1 MAREMNKLTA
11 RTVASLK
18 DPGRYPDGG
27 NLYLQVGPTGTKSW
41 LFMFKRD
48 GKRREMGLG
57 ALGDISLAE
66 ARQKAEEARR
76 IVAEGGDPLQ
86 ARNAAQALRREADA
100 APAFGE
106 FADQMVEKW
115 SREFSNPKHAAQWKM
130 TLGPAYCAK
139 LRDKKLA
146 DITPADVLAV
156 LEPVWRDKNETA
168 SRLRGRIE
176 RVLDAAKVA
185 GWRSGENPAQWKGNL
200 EHSLGKRQK
209 LQRGHHAAMPY
220 AEVPAF
226 LAALRL
232 REAMAARAL
241 EFAIL
246 TAARSGEVLEA
257 TWWEI
262 DLAAQVWTVPAKRMK
277 AKREHRVPLSD
288 AALAILN
295 AVAALRP
302 EDDDGGAYVFP
313 GQRPKR
319 PLSGMAMEMLLRR
332 QKLEITVR
340 GFRSSFRDW
349 VSEETQFPREIAE
362 AALAH
367 VVGDTTERAYRRGD
381 ALEKRRELMTA
392 WAAFCRYSDDKGALS
407 SVDTPEVEVQ
417 P

>member
-1 MAREMNKLTA
+1 MAREMNKLTS

-27 NLYLQVGPTGTKSW
+27 NLYLQIGPTCTKSW

-48 GKRREMGLG
+48 GKRREMGMG
-57 ALGDISLAE
+57 ALGDVSLAE

-86 ARNAAQALRREADA
+86 ARDAAQAARKEADT

-115 SREFSNPKHAAQWKM
+115 SREFSNPKHAAQWTM

-146 DITPADVLAV
+146 DITAADVLAV
-156 LEPVWRDKNETA
+156 LDPIWQEKNETA

-185 GWRSGENPAQWKGNL
+185 GWRSGENPALWKGNL

-241 EFAIL
+241 EFCIL

-257 TWWEI
+257 TWREI
-262 DLAAQVWTVPAKRMK
+262 DLAAKVWTVPARRMK
-277 AKREHRVPLSD
+277 AKREHRAPLTD
-288 AALAILN
+288 AAMAILE
-295 AVAALRP
+295 ALAPLRP
-302 EDDDGGAYVFP
+302 ADDDGSAYVFP
-313 GQRPKR
+313 GQRPRR

-332 QKLEITVR
+332 QKLAITVH

-349 VSEETQFPREIAE
+349 AAEETPFPREIAE

-367 VVGDTTERAYRRGD
+367 VVGDATERAYRRGD
-381 ALEKRRELMTA
+381 ALEKRRELMIA
-392 WAAFCRYSDDKGALS
+392 WAAFCLS
-407 SVDTPEVEVQ
+407 PTEAEHEDA
-417 P
+417 